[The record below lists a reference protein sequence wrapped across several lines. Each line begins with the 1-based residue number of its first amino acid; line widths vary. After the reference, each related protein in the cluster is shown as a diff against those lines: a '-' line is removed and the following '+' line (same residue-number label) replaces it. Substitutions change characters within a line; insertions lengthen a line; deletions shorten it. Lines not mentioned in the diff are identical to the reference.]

1 MTQPQLIDTQTL
13 ASRLGEDD
21 VVIVDCSVV
30 LHRPEGGGPYRVEAQ
45 GDAYRDAHIPGACFA
60 DLVSVFADPSA
71 RFPFAI
77 PVPDDFA
84 SAASAI
90 GIGEGVTV
98 VVYSQASPMWATR
111 MWWLL
116 RYHGF
121 DDVLILDGG
130 LTTWLAEGL
139 PVESGDGPL
148 PKPRPFTVTLRP
160 ELLATQADVQA
171 SLGDGQTCLVNA
183 LTPEAFRGDGVTSYS
198 RPGRIPGSESVPAG
212 SLVNP
217 QTWRYQPIESLRNVL
232 ARYLEA
238 DTAPV
243 FYCGGGISATV
254 DIFAMALLGR
264 DDVRL
269 YDGSLTEWSANPDLP
284 LEIG

>member
-1 MTQPQLIDTQTL
+1 MTQPPLIDAHSL
-13 ASRLGEDD
+13 AARLGEDD
-21 VVIVDCSVV
+21 LVIIDCSVV
-30 LHRPEGGGPYRVEAQ
+30 LHRPDGGGPYRVEAQ
-45 GDAYRDAHIPGACFA
+45 GDAYRDAHIPGAIFA

-77 PVPDDFA
+77 PAPDDFA
-84 SAASAI
+84 ATASEN
-90 GIGEGVTV
+90 GIGEGATV

-121 DDVLILDGG
+121 DDVAVLDGG
-130 LTTWLAEGL
+130 LTTWRAEGL
-139 PVESGDGPL
+139 PVESGAGPL
-148 PKPRPFTVTLRP
+148 PKSRPFTVMLRP
-160 ELLATQADVQA
+160 ELLATQADVEA

-212 SLVNP
+212 SLVDP
-217 QTWRYQPIESLRNVL
+217 QTWMYQPTYSLCDAL
-232 ARYLEA
+232 GRYLEA

>member
-1 MTQPQLIDTQTL
+1 MTQPQLIDAQTL

-21 VVIVDCSVV
+21 AVIVDCSVV

-45 GDAYRDAHIPGACFA
+45 GDAYRDAHIPGARFA

-130 LTTWLAEGL
+130 LTTWLMEGL

-212 SLVNP
+212 SLVDP

>member
-1 MTQPQLIDTQTL
+1 MTQEHLIDAQTL
-13 ASRLGEDD
+13 AARLGSDD
-21 VVIVDCSVV
+21 LVIIDCSVV

-45 GDAYRDAHIPGACFA
+45 WDAYQEAHIPGANFA

-121 DDVLILDGG
+121 DDVAVLDGG
-130 LTTWLAEGL
+130 LTAWRSAGL
-139 PVESGDGPL
+139 PVESGEGSL
-148 PKPRPFTVTLRP
+148 PKPRPFTVKLRP
-160 ELLATQADVQA
+160 ELLATQADVHA
-171 SLGDGQTCLVNA
+171 ALEDGQTCLVNA

-198 RPGRIPGSESVPAG
+198 RPGRIPGSVSVPAG
-212 SLVNP
+212 SLVDP
-217 QTWRYQPIESLRNVL
+217 QTWMYQPLESLRGEL
-232 ARYLEA
+232 GRYVEA
-238 DTAPV
+238 ETAPV

-254 DIFAMALLGR
+254 DIFAMSLLGR

>member
-1 MTQPQLIDTQTL
+1 MTQPQLIDAQTL

-130 LTTWLAEGL
+130 LTTWLAEEL
-139 PVESGDGPL
+139 PVESGEGPL

-171 SLGDGQTCLVNA
+171 SLGDGHTCLVNA

-212 SLVNP
+212 SLVDP